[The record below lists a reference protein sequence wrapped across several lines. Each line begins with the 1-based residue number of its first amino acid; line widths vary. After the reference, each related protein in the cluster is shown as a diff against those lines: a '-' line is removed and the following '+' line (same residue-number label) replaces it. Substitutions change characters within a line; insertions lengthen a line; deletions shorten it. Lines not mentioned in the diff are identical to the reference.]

1 MHLRFEALSSNW
13 FGDLVD
19 YNTSRLTATSTWN
32 GKQMKKLKKIN
43 LLTFIIGIIALPVS
57 ANAETLLEIYQQA
70 LQSDPLIHEAEAR
83 RLAALE
89 ARPQARSAY
98 LPQIFLTGD
107 YNMSERSGPTLFQP
121 NVSDPPVVAEQ
132 TSETDV
138 FDWGLS
144 LQQSIFRWDKI
155 VNLRRA
161 DKVVA
166 RAEAIREAAQQD
178 LIIRV
183 ATRYFE
189 VLAAEDVLTAIHADR
204 TAIAR
209 SLEQAKQRFEVGLI
223 AITDVQESQAAYD
236 QSVADEIGAKRSLA
250 TAREFL
256 REITGV
262 YVTSLSAPK
271 EDLPLRT
278 PEPNSERDWV
288 DLSLAQN
295 LNLVASRLDERIAHD
310 DISFQRTGHYPS
322 LELTARTNEQDTD
335 LDQSYSYLDP
345 ITGQPASSSFS
356 NSLDTESEGVFLQ
369 FTLPLFAGG
378 GTSSRVREAVYLHRA
393 SREQLQRITRET
405 EREARDAYLGVLSE
419 ISRVQALK
427 QAVASST
434 TALEA
439 TQAGFDVGTRTIV
452 DVLDS
457 QFTLYQAI
465 TNYERSRY
473 LYIGNALRLK
483 QAAGTLQVQ
492 DLEEIDRWLTER
504 KTPEEK
510 IREEE
515 AAKAAG
521 S

>member
-1 MHLRFEALSSNW
+1 LHLRSEALSSNW

-57 ANAETLLEIYQQA
+57 AYAETLLEVYQQA

-89 ARPQARSAY
+89 ARPQARSEY
-98 LPQIFLTGD
+98 LPQLSLTGD
-107 YNMSERSGPTLFQP
+107 YNMTENSGPTFFQP
-121 NVSDPPVVAEQ
+121 DLTQPRIEADQ
-132 TSETDV
+132 TREIDV

-155 VNLRRA
+155 VGLKRA
-161 DKVVA
+161 DKLVA